1 MITAIVILSI
11 IVVVLGFTTINL
23 LRKNEKQEDILL
35 GYLKYL
41 DNISRVI
48 EVSDEKVKKVEVLIA
63 GCGIVG
69 DYSMIVSKPDEG
81 DNHAEIKT
89 EVCNQVD
96 INYPSFEVP
105 PQES

>member
-1 MITAIVILSI
+1 MIITIVILAI

-48 EVSDEKVKKVEVLIA
+48 EVSDEQVKKIDIK
-63 GCGIVG
+63 G
-69 DYSMIVSKPDEG
+69 SFEG
-81 DNHAEIKT
+81 DDEVGHFFKTIKKIQEILNDFNIKK
-89 EVCNQVD
+89 
-96 INYPSFEVP
+96 I
-105 PQES
+105 

>member
-48 EVSDEKVKKVEVLIA
+48 EVSDDKIKKTDIKGSFEGDDEVGHFFQTIKQIQEVLN
-63 GCGIVG
+63 
-69 DYSMIVSKPDEG
+69 DF
-81 DNHAEIKT
+81 NIKK
-89 EVCNQVD
+89 
-96 INYPSFEVP
+96 I
-105 PQES
+105 

>member
-1 MITAIVILSI
+1 MITTIVILSI

-48 EVSDEKVKKVEVLIA
+48 EVSNEKIKKIDIK
-63 GCGIVG
+63 G
-69 DYSMIVSKPDEG
+69 SFEG
-81 DNHAEIKT
+81 DDEIGYFFKT
-89 EVCNQVD
+89 IKKIQNILND
-96 INYPSFEVP
+96 FNIKKI
-105 PQES
+105 

>member
-1 MITAIVILSI
+1 MITTIIILSI

-48 EVSDEKVKKVEVLIA
+48 EVSDEQVKKIDIK
-63 GCGIVG
+63 G
-69 DYSMIVSKPDEG
+69 SFEG
-81 DNHAEIKT
+81 DDEVGHFFKTIKKIQEILNDFNIKK
-89 EVCNQVD
+89 
-96 INYPSFEVP
+96 I
-105 PQES
+105 

>member
-1 MITAIVILSI
+1 MITAIVILSV

-48 EVSDEKVKKVEVLIA
+48 EVSDEKINKLNIKGSFESDDEIGFFFKTVKQIQEVLNDFNVKKI
-63 GCGIVG
+63 
-69 DYSMIVSKPDEG
+69 
-81 DNHAEIKT
+81 
-89 EVCNQVD
+89 
-96 INYPSFEVP
+96 
-105 PQES
+105 

>member
-1 MITAIVILSI
+1 MITTIIILAV

-48 EVSDEKVKKVEVLIA
+48 EVSDDKIKKTDIKGSFEGDDEVGHFFQTIKQIQEVLN
-63 GCGIVG
+63 
-69 DYSMIVSKPDEG
+69 DF
-81 DNHAEIKT
+81 NIKK
-89 EVCNQVD
+89 
-96 INYPSFEVP
+96 I
-105 PQES
+105 

>member
-23 LRKNEKQEDILL
+23 LRKNEKQEDILM

-48 EVSDEKVKKVEVLIA
+48 EVSNEKIKKIDIK
-63 GCGIVG
+63 G
-69 DYSMIVSKPDEG
+69 SFEG
-81 DNHAEIKT
+81 DDEIGYFFKT
-89 EVCNQVD
+89 IKKIQNILND
-96 INYPSFEVP
+96 FNIKKI
-105 PQES
+105 